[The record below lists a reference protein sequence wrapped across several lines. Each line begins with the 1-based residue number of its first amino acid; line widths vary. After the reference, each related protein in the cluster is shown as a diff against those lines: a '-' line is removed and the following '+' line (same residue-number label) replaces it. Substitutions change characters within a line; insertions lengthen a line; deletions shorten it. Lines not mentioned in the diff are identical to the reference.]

1 MTAEHPLR
9 RLFRHARAHRPQ
21 ALWATLFSALNK
33 LFDVLPEVLIG
44 MAVDVVVN
52 KKASFLARFGIVP
65 PEHQLLLLGGF
76 TVAIW
81 VFESLFEYLYAVRW
95 RNLAQDLQHDLRM
108 EAYAHVQ
115 RLELGWFEDRRTGNL
130 MAVLN
135 DDINQ
140 MERFLNGGANDLIQ
154 IVTGSVLVGGV
165 FFALTTKIAF
175 LALIPIP
182 LIVYGAFWFQGR
194 LAPRYAQVREA
205 AGTLNSRLNNNLL
218 GIATIKAYA
227 AEEHEVSRVHE
238 SSQAY
243 RAANSHAIRF
253 SAAITPIIRMA
264 VLAGFA
270 VTLLYGGFM
279 ALSGELGV
287 GSYSVLVYLTQRLL
301 WPMTRLADMTDLYQ
315 RSMASVERVM
325 NLLET
330 NVRIP
335 YAGRALAPSSVRGE
349 LRFENVSFAYGTTP
363 TLSQLQLVI
372 RAGTN
377 VAFVGST
384 GSGKSSLVKL
394 ILRFYEP
401 QHGVIRLDGVP
412 IGELA
417 LQDLRRVIGY
427 VAQDSFLADASV
439 AENIAYGLDGPG
451 REAIVAAAVAAE
463 AHDFIQALPNGYDTQ
478 VGERGQKLSGGQR
491 QRIALAR
498 AIVRDPRI
506 LILDEA
512 TSAVDN
518 ETEAAIQRS
527 LEKLVVGRTSL
538 IIAHRLS
545 TVRHAD
551 IIYVVEGGRIV
562 ESGTHDELL
571 VHRGQYATLWSIQT
585 GEQTQA
591 ARADLDFDSEP
602 DDADGEPSSSP
613 RFATTRKLH

>member
-1 MTAEHPLR
+1 MAHPLR
-9 RLFRHARAHRPQ
+9 RLFSHARAYRRD
-21 ALWATLFSALNK
+21 ASFATLYSVLNK

-44 MAVDVVVN
+44 VAVDVVVN
-52 KKASFLARFGIVP
+52 RKASFLARFGVEQ
-65 PEHQLLLLGGF
+65 PEHQLWLLGALTSF
-76 TVAIW
+76 IW

-95 RNLAQDLQHDLRM
+95 RNLAQNLQHDLRM
-108 EAYAHVQ
+108 EAYTHVQ
-115 RLELGWFEDRRTGNL
+115 RLELAWFERRRTGNL

-154 IVTGSVLVGGV
+154 VVTGSLLVGAV
-165 FFALTTKIAF
+165 FFALTSRIAV
-175 LALIPIP
+175 LALLPVP
-182 LIVYGAFWFQGR
+182 LIVYGAFWFQSR
-194 LAPRYAQVREA
+194 LASRYASVREA
-205 AGTLNSRLNNNLL
+205 AGSLNSRLNNNLL

-227 AEEHEVSRVHE
+227 AEDYEAAHVRRASDT
-238 SSQAY
+238 Y
-243 RAANSHAIRF
+243 RAENAGAIRF

-270 VTLLYGGFM
+270 VTLLYGGM
-279 ALSGELGV
+279 LALSGELGV

-330 NVRIP
+330 KVAIV
-335 YAGRALAPSSVRGE
+335 YAGRPVAPSAVRGE
-349 LRFENVSFAYGTTP
+349 VRFESVSFAYDQQP
-363 TLSQLQLVI
+363 TLRDISLTI
-372 RAGTN
+372 DAGAS

-394 ILRFYEP
+394 LLRFYEP
-401 QHGVIRLDGVP
+401 QTGVIRIDGQP
-412 IGELA
+412 IAELA
-417 LQDLRRVIGY
+417 LQDLRRLIGY
-427 VAQDSFLADASV
+427 VAQDSFLADATV
-439 AENIAYGLDGPG
+439 AENIAYGLSGAS
-451 REAIVAAAVAAE
+451 REQVVAAAIAAE
-463 AHDFIQALPNGYDTQ
+463 AHEFISALPQGYDTE

-498 AIVRDPRI
+498 AIVRDPRV

-545 TVRHAD
+545 TVRHAHR
-551 IIYVVEGGRIV
+551 IHVIEGGRIV
-562 ESGTHDELL
+562 ESGTHEEL
-571 VHRGQYATLWSIQT
+571 VAAGKQYAALWRIQT
-585 GEQTQA
+585 GEA
-591 ARADLDFDSEP
+591 ALAS
-602 DDADGEPSSSP
+602 A
-613 RFATTRKLH
+613 AQ

>member
-1 MTAEHPLR
+1 MVHPLR
-9 RLFRHARAHRPQ
+9 RLFAHARAYRRN
-21 ALWATLFSALNK
+21 AGVATLYSVLNK

-44 MAVDVVVN
+44 VAVDVVVN
-52 KKASFLARFGIVP
+52 RKASFLARFGVVAP
-65 PEHQLLLLGGF
+65 DQQLWLLGVL
-76 TVAIW
+76 TVFIW
-81 VFESLFEYLYAVRW
+81 VFESLFEYLYALRW
-95 RNLAQDLQHDLRM
+95 RNLAQNLQHDLRM
-108 EAYAHVQ
+108 EAYSHVQ
-115 RLELGWFEDRRTGNL
+115 RLELAWFERRRTGNL

-154 IVTGSVLVGGV
+154 VVTGSLLVGAV
-165 FFALTTKIAF
+165 FFALTSRIAV
-175 LALIPIP
+175 LALLPVP
-182 LIVYGAFWFQGR
+182 LIVYGAFWFQSR
-194 LAPRYAQVREA
+194 LASRYARVREA
-205 AGTLNSRLNNNLL
+205 AGSLNSRLNNNLL

-227 AEEHEVSRVHE
+227 AEDYEVAHVRRASD
-238 SSQAY
+238 AY
-243 RAANSHAIRF
+243 RSENASAIRF

-270 VTLLYGGFM
+270 VTLLYGGM
-279 ALSGELGV
+279 LALSGELGV

-325 NLLET
+325 NLLDTKESI
-330 NVRIP
+330 V
-335 YAGRALAPSSVRGE
+335 YAGRPLAPSGVRGE
-349 LRFENVSFAYGTTP
+349 LRFEHVSFAYDQQP
-363 TLSQLQLVI
+363 TLKDISLSI
-372 RAGTN
+372 DAGSS

-394 ILRFYEP
+394 LLRFYEP
-401 QHGVIRLDGVP
+401 QSGSIRIDDQP
-412 IGELA
+412 IGEIA
-417 LQDLRRVIGY
+417 LQDLRRLIGY
-427 VAQDSFLADASV
+427 VAQDSFLADATV
-439 AENIAYGLDGPG
+439 AENIAYGLANAS
-451 REAIVAAAVAAE
+451 RAQVTAAAIAAE
-463 AHDFIQALPNGYDTQ
+463 AHEFISALPEGYDTE

-545 TVRHAD
+545 TVRRVDRIHVIEA
-551 IIYVVEGGRIV
+551 GRIV

-571 VHRGQYATLWSIQT
+571 AKCGQYAALWRIQT
-585 GEQTQA
+585 GEA
-591 ARADLDFDSEP
+591 ALAP
-602 DDADGEPSSSP
+602 A
-613 RFATTRKLH
+613 AQ